1 MFYFVFNLQYLGMDS
16 EVECVWESEDKVVTG
31 NDTGIR
37 NCRDEPYLLG
47 HFDNAH

>member
-1 MFYFVFNLQYLGMDS
+1 MDS

-37 NCRDEPYLLG
+37 NCRDSLTYLVILIMLTNPFSLG
-47 HFDNAH
+47 V